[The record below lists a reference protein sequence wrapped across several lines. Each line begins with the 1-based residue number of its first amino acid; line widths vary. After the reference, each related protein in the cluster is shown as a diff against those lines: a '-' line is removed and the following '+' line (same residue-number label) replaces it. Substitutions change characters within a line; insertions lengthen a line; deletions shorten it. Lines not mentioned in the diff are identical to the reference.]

1 MTSYLIESPSP
12 LRTQS
17 CSPTFV
23 LTVSEVTL
31 KSPRLE
37 SHTVAEQLNDISI
50 HNIESLPSV
59 ASKFKMD
66 SFQPLEPKQV
76 DDEEIAEMRPSG
88 TDGRTV
94 RVVSG
99 RGYRYVL
106 PFPYKLQ

>member
-1 MTSYLIESPSP
+1 
-12 LRTQS
+12 
-17 CSPTFV
+17 
-23 LTVSEVTL
+23 
-31 KSPRLE
+31 
-37 SHTVAEQLNDISI
+37 
-50 HNIESLPSV
+50 
-59 ASKFKMD
+59 MD

>member
-12 LRTQS
+12 LRTQG

-23 LTVSEVTL
+23 VAATKETL

-37 SHTVAEQLNDISI
+37 SRIEAEQLNVSSI
-50 HNIESLPSV
+50 HNIESLSV
-59 ASKFKMD
+59 EEIKSKMD
-66 SFQPLEPKQV
+66 SFQPLEPKQTN
-76 DDEEIAEMRPSG
+76 DEEIEEMRPSG